1 MNANTDKPFW
11 LPRCAWV
18 QVVRMGPSLPASI
31 KPTMIVDVG
40 CGRSMT
46 AFLSRLE
53 SFVEHVVQFFDNVVH
68 LPDNAVAAV
77 QHTFDQIVDFFEHVL
92 GVAET
97 ATPSSSQGPSF
108 ALNISASSG
117 GSPELPAVPEFPDA
131 KGMAPGDAD
140 SELGISGGAG
150 PHDLI
155 QLFAPSHYDEG
166 DGGRRGGPPA
176 WGTEGFELGDGQVG
190 GFHDLLPQIS
200 WWHTDSDFF

>member
-1 MNANTDKPFW
+1 
-11 LPRCAWV
+11 
-18 QVVRMGPSLPASI
+18 
-31 KPTMIVDVG
+31 
-40 CGRSMT
+40 MT

-117 GSPELPAVPEFPDA
+117 GSPELPAGPEFPDA

-166 DGGRRGGPPA
+166 DMDWLPAGSDGGWRGGPPA
-176 WGTEGFELGDGQVG
+176 WGTEGFEVGDGQVG
-190 GFHDLLPQIS
+190 GAQALLPQIS
-200 WWHTDSDFF
+200 WWHTNSDFF